1 MSELES
7 TTSVAKPDSKEASAA
22 FMSPYYLHPVD
33 STGQVQ
39 TPILLNGVNY
49 ERWSKLM
56 LNSLRT
62 KRKLGFV
69 NGTLKRPTN
78 NPDEEE
84 KWDMVN
90 AMIIGWIYNSV
101 EPKLRQS
108 ISLVDNAN
116 SMWASLQRRFFVSDD
131 TRIHQLHSD
140 IAACKQNGDEVEV
153 YFSKLRIMWDDLA
166 DFEKGFTCCCTTA
179 NCESMVNYEKM
190 REKLRVH
197 QFLMGLDNSRFG
209 TTRSNL
215 LSRQTDL
222 NLESVYSQVI
232 QEERHINAMRTTEDR
247 TPIVGFSATTSAS
260 SQQNH
265 YVSSVSSAQASTSR
279 FVKPTIVCSH
289 CGKQGHEASSC
300 FQLIGFPEWWE
311 KDKSSGGRGGFGRG
325 RGASN
330 QGRGRGGRGSGF
342 RASHTQLGDSFS
354 SADTSSSGIPNFT
367 TDQWATLE
375 QFVKK
380 QGTNTKPPGKT
391 KKLLLFGKERRHDII
406 IDSGASHHMT
416 GDLHLL
422 TDVITI
428 APCPIA
434 LPNGQ
439 ITWFCVIQDL
449 GSKTLIGAGKERDGV
464 YHYEGVVA
472 VQAGHMGKLQTRDLW
487 HHRMGH
493 PSSRVLSVLGSI
505 GGFLIV

>member
-1 MSELES
+1 
-7 TTSVAKPDSKEASAA
+7 
-22 FMSPYYLHPVD
+22 
-33 STGQVQ
+33 
-39 TPILLNGVNY
+39 
-49 ERWSKLM
+49 
-56 LNSLRT
+56 
-62 KRKLGFV
+62 
-69 NGTLKRPTN
+69 
-78 NPDEEE
+78 
-84 KWDMVN
+84 
-90 AMIIGWIYNSV
+90 
-101 EPKLRQS
+101 
-108 ISLVDNAN
+108 
-116 SMWASLQRRFFVSDD
+116 MWASLQRRFSVIDD

-140 IAACKQNGDEVEV
+140 IAACKQNDDEVEV

-197 QFLMGLDNSRFG
+197 QVLMGLDNS
-209 TTRSNL
+209 L
-215 LSRQTDL
+215 
-222 NLESVYSQVI
+222 I

-247 TPIVGFSATTSAS
+247 TPVVGFSATTSAS
-260 SQQNH
+260 SQQYH
-265 YVSSVSSAQASTSR
+265 SVSSVSSAQASASR
-279 FVKPTIVCSH
+279 FVKRTTVCSH
-289 CGKQGHEASSC
+289 C
-300 FQLIGFPEWWE
+300 
-311 KDKSSGGRGGFGRG
+311 DKSSDGRGSFGRG

-354 SADTSSSGIPNFT
+354 SVDTSSSGIPNFT

-380 QGTNTKPPGKT
+380 QGTNTKPAGKT
-391 KKLLLFGKERRHDII
+391 EKLLLFGKERRHDII

-416 GDLHLL
+416 GDLYLI

-439 ITWFCVIQDL
+439 ITWATKHGSLNLGGRLVLSKVFFASCLTITLISVAQLLRDVAGFVLFTKKFCVIQDL

-464 YHYEGVVA
+464 YHYEGAVA
-472 VQAGHMGKLQTRDLW
+472 VQAGHMGTLQTRDLW
-487 HHRMGH
+487 HHRMRH

-505 GGFLIV
+505 GGFSNSVGSFEQSCGGPYKEPSTCGARYFLTIVDDCSRAVWAVLLLEKKEASQALKTFCMFTERQFNKQVKTVR